1 MWVFLDE
8 VAETPFTY
16 LGIPLYH
23 KRNSNKDW
31 KVIEDRFERRLST
44 WKSKLLSYGGRLTL
58 INSVLSNLSVY
69 MLFFFE
75 IPKEVLKRLNF
86 LSSRFFWQGDA
97 HKRKYRLSKWSI
109 ICRPRDQ
116 GGLGIINLEIPNK
129 CLLNKWLFKL
139 TNEDDIW

>member
-1 MWVFLDE
+1 V
-8 VAETPFTY
+8 
-16 LGIPLYH
+16 
-23 KRNSNKDW
+23 
-31 KVIEDRFERRLST
+31 
-44 WKSKLLSYGGRLTL
+44 KSKLPSYGGRLTL

-86 LSSRFFWQGDA
+86 LRSRFFWQGDG
-97 HKRKYRLSKWSI
+97 HKRKYRLLKWSI
-109 ICRPRDQ
+109 ICRPRYQ